1 MFKLVR
7 VVAKECEYACTVCV
21 CVCVLVREGGGRG
34 RHKVKWS
41 RLIN

>member
-21 CVCVLVREGGGRG
+21 CVLVGEGG

>member
-21 CVCVLVREGGGRG
+21 CVLVREGGGGGGG